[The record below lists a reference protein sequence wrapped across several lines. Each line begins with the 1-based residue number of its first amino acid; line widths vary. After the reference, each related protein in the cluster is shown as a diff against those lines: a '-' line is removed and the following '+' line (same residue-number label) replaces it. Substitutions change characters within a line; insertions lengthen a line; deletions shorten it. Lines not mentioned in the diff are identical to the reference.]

1 MKRTFQAALLATSLA
16 FGSAAFAQ
24 SDTATGQ
31 MSEKAD
37 KAAGKMKGQAKALE
51 STAQKSMK
59 DMKGMTMHQGFMV
72 PTDAKAFME
81 RLHFV
86 NQLEVQLGNLA
97 QQNSQN
103 ADVKQYGQQMVQMH
117 TQADQQLMTYAQS
130 KGMKLGDMP
139 KPMNAVEKNDMAA
152 HAAATKFMQSLQ
164 GTAFDSKYLSSQVA
178 DHDMTIGKVMA
189 AQATMKGADAQMTQM
204 LTKLSQDL
212 PKHREMAYTAL
223 GKLPQQMKSG
233 TGGSGSDMSDTG
245 GSGMS
250 DTGGSGYSDTGS
262 MSDTGGSGTSDT
274 SGMSDT
280 PGTYDTGTGGSGK
293 SDAGTSDAGY

>member
-24 SDTATGQ
+24 S
-31 MSEKAD
+31 
-37 KAAGKMKGQAKALE
+37 AAAKGQAKALE

-86 NQLEVQLGNLA
+86 NQMEIQLGNLA

-117 TQADQQLMTYAQS
+117 TQADQELMTYAQS
-130 KGMKLGDMP
+130 KGMKLADMP
-139 KPMNAVEKNDMAA
+139 KPLNDVEKNHMAVHTA
-152 HAAATKFMQSLQ
+152 STKFLQSVQ
-164 GTAFDSKYLSSQVA
+164 GPVFDSKYLSSQVA

-189 AQATMKGADAQMTQM
+189 AQATMKSADAQMTQM
-204 LTKLSQDL
+204 LTKLSQEL

-233 TGGSGSDMSDTG
+233 TGGSGSSGSDMSDTSGTG

-250 DTGGSGYSDTGS
+250 DTGGSG
-262 MSDTGGSGTSDT
+262 TSD
-274 SGMSDT
+274 SQ
-280 PGTYDTGTGGSGK
+280 
-293 SDAGTSDAGY
+293 